1 MHKSMQIESLLA
13 AVALLGCV
21 AMPTWAVD
29 GVVLIDQNKALA
41 GNVTPGDTPG
51 FPVTISLP
59 GSYRLAGNLTT
70 PDANTTAIQIS
81 ANNVTLDFNGFTISG
96 PGITGTG
103 IGVEAYTLCGFP
115 GCSGISITNGTIQG
129 MGGGAIYAG
138 ENAWIERIRATGNF
152 SGGFFH
158 TIIEVNPNST
168 VTHCV
173 VSNNQG
179 SGFTQIIGAGG
190 GSTVSNNVVNSNVA
204 GGPCAICV
212 INATVSGNTVW
223 NNQGTD
229 TTFSGVS
236 GISSLGGSTIS
247 GNTVQQNTAP
257 GNAVG
262 LRLFSRDG
270 YFSNVLDNAQ
280 NVTGGVSLGQNLCSG
295 VPC

>member
-1 MHKSMQIESLLA
+1 MRKTFQMTRLLVGVVLLN
-13 AVALLGCV
+13 AVS
-21 AMPTWAVD
+21 MPTWAVD
-29 GVVLIDQNKALA
+29 GVILIDQNKAMA

-59 GSYRLAGNLTT
+59 GSYRLGGNLTT
-70 PDANTTAIQIS
+70 PDANTTAIQIG
-81 ANNVTLDFNGFTISG
+81 ANNVTFDLNGFTISG
-96 PGITGTG
+96 PGVTGTG
-103 IGVEAYTLCGFP
+103 IGVEAYTQCGFP
-115 GCSGISITNGTIQG
+115 GCSGITVTNGTIQG

-138 ENAWIERIRATGNF
+138 ENALIERIRATGNF

-158 TIIEVNPNST
+158 TIIQVNPNST

-179 SGFTQIIGAGG
+179 SGFMEVIGAGG
-190 GSTVSNNVVNSNVA
+190 GSTVTNNVVNSNVA

-229 TTFSGVS
+229 LTFPSVT
-236 GISSLGGSTIS
+236 GINSLGRSTIS
-247 GNTVQQNTAP
+247 GNTVIQNTAP

-262 LRLFSRDG
+262 LRLSFGDG
-270 YFSNVLDNAQ
+270 YLGNVLDNAQ

-295 VPC
+295 APC